1 MPIEIRELVIKA
13 TILPKGNSP
22 SEGGSHAENKKTS
35 NTVPSQEEIVKACL
49 ERVLEILKDKYER

>member
-13 TILPKGNSP
+13 TVLPKGNSP
-22 SEGGSHAENKKTS
+22 SEGGRSEAVKTS
-35 NTVPSQEEIVKACL
+35 NTVPEQEEIIKTCL

>member
-13 TILPKGNSP
+13 TVLPKGNSP
-22 SEGGSHAENKKTS
+22 SEGGPSENNKTN
-35 NTVPSQEEIVKACL
+35 NTVPSQEEIIKTCL

>member
-13 TILPKGNSP
+13 TVLPKGNSP
-22 SEGGSHAENKKTS
+22 SEGGATKPPNTD
-35 NTVPSQEEIVKACL
+35 NTVSEQEEIIKACL

>member
-13 TILPKGNSP
+13 TILPKGISA
-22 SEGGSHAENKKTS
+22 SEGGSAENSKTN
-35 NTVPSQEEIVKACL
+35 NTVPMQEEIVKACL